1 MKREL
6 WNKIVEEFGANSPDT
21 EIWPTFYGEAL
32 IMGYKSE
39 LWNRLDYAAQ
49 VGCRNLVLNSN
60 GTLLDRWDNI
70 EKILASPLR
79 RGFFPPDGPSTG
91 PFSPA
96 SGKAKVGQG

>member
-39 LWNRLDYAAQ
+39 LWNRLDYAAE

-60 GTLLDRWDNI
+60 GTLLDRWDHI
-70 EKILASPLR
+70 EKIPASPLR
-79 RGFFPPDGPSTG
+79 RLH
-91 PFSPA
+91 FSPGRL
-96 SGKAKVGQG
+96 STENFYLLCEKDQWG